1 MGITIS
7 GENNND
13 RILASDGVIDQLSGF
28 NVVGVITATS
38 FTGDLTGDVTGNL
51 TGNVTGNINNS
62 TLLLQTGGSERIRIT
77 GNNEIG
83 IAGANYGSAG
93 QVLTSGGS
101 GSAVSWTTP
110 TLTNIVNYAD
120 NKLVTATG
128 NANTLNAE
136 GNLTFDGTSVF
147 ELQPSSATPARF
159 IGDANRTSQ
168 GQHLSQFEG
177 NWNGTLVGRMV
188 VVAGE
193 DTSNK
198 DDGHLDFYTTQSGQS
213 NTRRLRITSDGKIG
227 INITDPDSIL
237 ETVSPATNGINAHIG
252 GLYNDGG
259 QSAVRRIEFGVKN
272 YRNAIQ
278 SQQGSGGNNFSS
290 DNDLLLNPSGGDII
304 IGKTSGDH
312 ILDINASNNEIRLTK
327 DSTSNYN
334 GIQLDRD
341 ASGNA
346 GGYFGLAGGA
356 GHYANTSAQHDI
368 IIRSQSNLLFTAG
381 GATERLRITSDGKI
395 GINDDNP
402 AADLHVCTAGSSEQ
416 DGVLKLGGADGTL
429 GLVIEYDQS
438 SNTVAKI
445 TSNPTYGNSGALLKI
460 CVDGDNHADQLV
472 LSGDGKIGVN
482 ITPSSGV
489 DLQVRTGSSGAG
501 VFRLGGTSGNG
512 VGMDVTYSNSGNTST
527 VFKQNYRSTNAGA
540 LMKFDSGYFT
550 FHNGTAG
557 DEILRIQSG
566 KVGINEDNP
575 QTTLNVRGCIS
586 TGRNVAREVGTI
598 IDISSN
604 YSGSRNGIQ
613 VINGQK
619 NYEENTNADW
629 ITANGGR
636 VNANLTIDLG
646 AQYTCDRF
654 VIYNQNEYTNN
665 VREVKRF
672 TLEGSNDKSSW
683 TTLLDDECG
692 ASYAHEPN
700 PGFSFRIPSDFKD
713 DDEGATYRYWRFTM
727 KTFHGAT
734 SLGGVMELELYEVD
748 SNNKTISEISTHHL
762 SAQDISAQ
770 NIYHDLPAFFACKTS
785 SLSISNQTNTVL
797 AFTTD
802 QGPGF
807 DTTNGDYN
815 NNNYRFNPKI
825 PGYYQINMCCSVSYG
840 ALQAGQIYIY
850 KNGSAYAFS
859 QLYLNSG
866 DIYDDI
872 CLTISTL
879 VHLDGQ
885 SDYLEARA
893 WRNGGNG
900 GLGSGFSDQQ
910 WSGYLVRHA
919 GYRRH
924 GDGV

>member
-13 RILASDGVIDQLSGF
+13 KILASDGVIDQISGF
-28 NVVGVITATS
+28 SIVGVLTATS
-38 FTGDLTGDVTGNL
+38 FHGDLIGDVTGNL

-83 IAGANYGSAG
+83 IAGANYGTSG

-101 GSAVSWTTP
+101 GSAVSWTTIAAQA
-110 TLTNIVNYAD
+110 NISNNAD
-120 NKLVTATG
+120 NRIITG
-128 NANTLNAE
+128 GSGVNLNGE
-136 GNLTFDGTSVF
+136 SNLNFDGTKLGININSPSAPLEIRGESGTNDAAIYFRRDGNPPNDGVIGQLLFRKGTDSVAII
-147 ELQPSSATPARF
+147 EAKRESAADDAYIRMLTQPT
-159 IGDANRTSQ
+159 G
-168 GQHLSQFEG
+168 G
-177 NWNGTLVGRMV
+177 NVT
-188 VVAGE
+188 E
-193 DTSNK
+193 
-198 DDGHLDFYTTQSGQS
+198 
-213 NTRRLRITSDGKIG
+213 RLRIKSDGELVINHTQSSAPLNNTFLSIYDANSDSSAIDASGISKNYAMISLHNYGTGVSGDTTGIGFGAGSAFSYTKGSIAFTRSGSYGTGDLVFLTNNDQNTTMVNDTDERMRITKDGKIG
-227 INITDPDSIL
+227 IN
-237 ETVSPATNGINAHIG
+237 
-252 GLYNDGG
+252 
-259 QSAVRRIEFGVKN
+259 R
-272 YRNAIQ
+272 
-278 SQQGSGGNNFSS
+278 S
-290 DNDLLLNPSGGDII
+290 D
-304 IGKTSGDH
+304 
-312 ILDINASNNEIRLTK
+312 
-327 DSTSNYN
+327 
-334 GIQLDRD
+334 
-341 ASGNA
+341 
-346 GGYFGLAGGA
+346 
-356 GHYANTSAQHDI
+356 
-368 IIRSQSNLLFTAG
+368 
-381 GATERLRITSDGKI
+381 
-395 GINDDNP
+395 P
-402 AADLHVCTAGSSEQ
+402 AADLHIVTTGSSNQ
-416 DGVLKLGGADGTL
+416 DAVLKLGGSDGTL
-429 GLVIEYDQS
+429 GLVIDYDQS
-438 SNTVAKI
+438 GNTLSKI
-445 TSNPTYGNSGALLKI
+445 TSNPTYDNSNALLKI
-460 CVDGDNHADQLV
+460 CVDGNNNPDQLV
-472 LSGDGKIGVN
+472 LNGDGKIGIN
-482 ITPSSGV
+482 IADNTSA

-501 VFRLGGTSGNG
+501 VFRLGGTSGSG
-512 VGMDVTYSNSGNTST
+512 VGMDVTYSNSGATST
-527 VFKQNYRSTNAGA
+527 VFKQNYRSTHASA
-540 LMKFDSGYFT
+540 LMKFDAGYFT

-586 TGRNVAREVGTI
+586 TGRNVARELGTI

-604 YSGSRNGIQ
+604 YSGGRNGAS

-629 ITANGGR
+629 ITANGQR

-700 PGFSFRIPSDFKD
+700 PGFSFRIPSDFTD

-727 KTFHGAT
+727 KNFHGST
-734 SLGGVMELELYEVD
+734 TLGGVMELELYEVD

-807 DTTNGDYN
+807 DTTNGDYQ

-859 QLYLNSG
+859 QLYLNGG
-866 DIYDDI
+866 DSYDDI

-900 GLGSGFSDQQ
+900 GLGSGFQDQQ